1 MQSRMFRANDLDLLS
16 TQALGRLFPAYRGML
31 TSLVLIAPAESFLP
45 AVPKK
50 ISFPSSGHY
59 CKVLLNSRLAF
70 CNNNI
75 HIVRTDTFLLRNA
88 GFLPESNRCRQN
100 VSCGNENDVRES
112 HGTLT
117 NGF

>member
-1 MQSRMFRANDLDLLS
+1 MFRANDLDLLS

-75 HIVRTDTFLLRNA
+75 HIVRTDTFYS
-88 GFLPESNRCRQN
+88 E
-100 VSCGNENDVRES
+100 
-112 HGTLT
+112 TLAFFQRVT
-117 NGF
+117 DAVKM